1 MKKSIMVIFIVLF
14 FASILPISEGTS
26 ANHTFE
32 ITSLTINFDKTNATF
47 IVNYDLGKIP
57 KTYILLFGS
66 KSIEP
71 KIKDIFSNFDYD
83 IVKMNQDETILHVKN
98 ISRLEN
104 GFYLHDSRKLGASI
118 NTIIIYTPDSQDQK
132 KYSNTY
138 LFNWDNVPGIEDYR
152 LLNFLKDDLDINWT
166 ENAKI
171 LKTDDTTIRVFTA
184 ENSIEITLDKNNEN
198 ALLKISDG
206 RTNNLQVKGGSGENI
221 GKLYIYST
229 SLYWTPNIYYRS

>member
-1 MKKSIMVIFIVLF
+1 MKKSIIVIFLVLF

-47 IVNYDLGKIP
+47 TVNYDLGQIP
-57 KTYILLFGS
+57 KMYILLFGS
-66 KSIEP
+66 KSLEP
-71 KIKDIFSNFDYD
+71 KIREFFSNFGYD
-83 IVKMNQDETILHVKN
+83 IVKMNQDETILNVKN

-104 GFYLHDSRKLGASI
+104 GYYLHDSRKLGGSI
-118 NTIIIYTPDSQDQK
+118 NTIIVYTPDSQVPQR
-132 KYSNTY
+132 YSNTY
-138 LFNWDNVPGIEDYR
+138 LFSWDNVPGNEDYR
-152 LLNFLKDDLDINWT
+152 LLNFLKDNLDINWT
-166 ENAKI
+166 ESAKI
-171 LKTDDTTIRVFTA
+171 LKTDDKTIRIFTA

-206 RTNNLQVKGGSGENI
+206 RTINLQVKEGSGENI

-229 SLYWTPNIYYRS
+229 SLYRTPDIYYRS